1 MESSKINVRFFTD
14 NNLFIMGMIL
24 AILGFYVI
32 AELEIFAGL
41 TIVFSGYSTFII
53 TTKIGKQICRFLIF
67 KIKNFIELFN

>member
-1 MESSKINVRFFTD
+1 MESSKNNVQFFTN

-32 AELEIFAGL
+32 AELEIFTGL
-41 TIVFSGYSTFII
+41 IIVFSGYGTFII

-67 KIKNFIELFN
+67 KINNFFELLK